1 MARYFI
7 DMDGTLAK
15 WNRVDYFERLYEE
28 GYYKN
33 LLPMNNVVEAV
44 RKLIDEGEDV
54 YSLSA
59 YLTDSKYA
67 LDEKNEWLNEHLP
80 EIDHKH
86 RIFVPYGADKSQ
98 FIENGI
104 NENDYLLDDYTQN
117 LLQWEQ
123 SNGTGV
129 KLLNDINHTKGT
141 WQGLFVYHDSS
152 LIAESLMSFNED
164 HSIKIEG
171 MIFDGI
177 PVSSVLQSYDDYLE
191 LRAELADTQ
200 TRMLNLMK
208 SPSLV
213 KEEVQILNL
222 QKELDVLYE
231 KLHKYRPLNSLEI
244 DQQQYIKSI
253 LDFHLSQKEGID
265 TIDVCNVKGWSNQE
279 ISSYEMIE
287 NIKYQKKF
295 YQRLKSELPIEKYLN
310 IVSDELY
317 EIGRVMSDNETY
329 TISSSDLWKYDLSQN
344 ELNLLASS
352 MNGAVLNDEFDVITI
367 TYNPLEC
374 VNSIQDDTL
383 KCFLQEHENEFF
395 WLTFIDWSCADHTL
409 RVSNIDFQ
417 EKEYI
422 MNDVYSELQANKR
435 IKDIFI
441 KEGLEKSI
449 EMKQKEQAI
458 EEMISS

>member
-15 WNRVDYFERLYEE
+15 WNRVDYFERLYEK

-33 LLPMNNVVEAV
+33 LSPMNKVVEAV
-44 RKLIDEGEDV
+44 RKLIAEGEDV

-80 EIDHKH
+80 ELDHNH

-129 KLLNDINHTKGT
+129 KLLNDINHTQGT

-152 LIAESLMSFNED
+152 LIAESLMGFNED
-164 HSIKIEG
+164 HSIKKEG
-171 MIFDGI
+171 MIFDDI

-200 TRMLNLMK
+200 TRMLNLMR

-253 LDFHLSQKEGID
+253 LDFHLTKKEGID
-265 TIDVCNVKGWSNQE
+265 TIDVCNVKGWLNQE
-279 ISSYEMIE
+279 ISSYELVE
-287 NIKYQKKF
+287 NMKWQKKF
-295 YQRLKSELPIEKYLN
+295 YEGLKTELPIKKYLN
-310 IVSDELY
+310 IVSDEVY
-317 EIGRVMSDNETY
+317 EIGRVISENETY

-344 ELNLLASS
+344 EIGLLAASIDGS
-352 MNGAVLNDEFDVITI
+352 ILNDESNTITI
-367 TYNPLEC
+367 KYTSLEC
-374 VNSIQDDTL
+374 VNSIHDDTL
-383 KCFLQEHENEFF
+383 KSFLQEHENEFF
-395 WLTFIDWSCADHTL
+395 CKTFIEWSCDDHTL

-422 MNDVYSELQANKR
+422 MNDVYSELQLHKR

-441 KEGLEKSI
+441 KEGFEDAMEIQLPL
-449 EMKQKEQAI
+449 MHL
-458 EEMISS
+458 